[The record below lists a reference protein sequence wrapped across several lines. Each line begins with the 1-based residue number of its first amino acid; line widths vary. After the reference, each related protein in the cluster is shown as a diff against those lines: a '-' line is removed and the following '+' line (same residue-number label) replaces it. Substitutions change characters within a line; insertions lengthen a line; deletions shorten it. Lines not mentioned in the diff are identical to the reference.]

1 MKNKQLK
8 IFALFLLCMSFT
20 SLYAQ
25 ESTNASGGKA
35 TGGGGSASY
44 SVGQVLYH
52 VQDQSA
58 GSVAQGVQQPYEIQ
72 VVTGIDIS
80 DIQLDISA
88 YPNPVN
94 DFLILKIENYKL
106 DNLAYNIYDLQ
117 GRMVENKNIVTNETS
132 IAMSQLVPATY
143 FVRIM
148 EKEKTIKYFK
158 IIKN

>member
-1 MKNKQLK
+1 MKNKPLK

-35 TGGGGSASY
+35 IGGGGSASY

-58 GSVAQGVQQPYEIQ
+58 GSVAQGVQQPYEIL

-106 DNLAYNIYDLQ
+106 NNLSYHIYDLQ
-117 GRMVENKNIVTNETS
+117 GKMVENKNIVTNETS

-158 IIKN
+158 IIKK